1 MYRVL
6 DFTGGDQP
14 IWNRR
19 LFVHHEACHY
29 KACPCY
35 HHRYQQEEKE
45 RRTHCLSHRERGH
58 IRRIPENYSR
68 ERYSYVAYY
77 RDYQTRRDEYINLNE
92 AIVEVRDGGFGSDDQ
107 LQTNI
112 SLLQYRSNTDFPRDS
127 IAEAPYDNNPMAFYK
142 DRNKFIPNAILSPM
156 GGNELGILRLHDAI
170 RNYNIR
176 TYSYVDIFKTNF
188 VEHHS
193 FKMEEA
199 VYLDSVTLYCIS
211 FESNYSASGPRNFA
225 KGKIYI
231 DVKDMAIHKLEYA
244 CFNKT
249 MKEVQ
254 LMFEINVEYARSGRF
269 MYLNYIS
276 FNNYFK
282 THNEREFRVIDIIY
296 DRQRN
301 AVLLKFNSEPESVS
315 VLNEQNYQVML
326 RNQSIPVIR
335 VERSPGVKTDVFVY
349 LDESVRGHLETV
361 LRTSP
366 SDLQFDIQNVRDIG
380 NRELDKV
387 TNTTLYQFREL
398 FVQQLI
404 PHPADAPRSASVDPN
419 KPLGANPTVRVSDEY
434 ARYWMNTPLRKKE
447 ER

>member
-1 MYRVL
+1 
-6 DFTGGDQP
+6 
-14 IWNRR
+14 
-19 LFVHHEACHY
+19 
-29 KACPCY
+29 
-35 HHRYQQEEKE
+35 
-45 RRTHCLSHRERGH
+45 
-58 IRRIPENYSR
+58 
-68 ERYSYVAYY
+68 
-77 RDYQTRRDEYINLNE
+77 
-92 AIVEVRDGGFGSDDQ
+92 
-107 LQTNI
+107 
-112 SLLQYRSNTDFPRDS
+112 
-127 IAEAPYDNNPMAFYK
+127 
-142 DRNKFIPNAILSPM
+142 
-156 GGNELGILRLHDAI
+156 
-170 RNYNIR
+170 
-176 TYSYVDIFKTNF
+176 
-188 VEHHS
+188 
-193 FKMEEA
+193 
-199 VYLDSVTLYCIS
+199 
-211 FESNYSASGPRNFA
+211 
-225 KGKIYI
+225 
-231 DVKDMAIHKLEYA
+231 
-244 CFNKT
+244 
-249 MKEVQ
+249 
-254 LMFEINVEYARSGRF
+254 MFEINVEYARSGRF